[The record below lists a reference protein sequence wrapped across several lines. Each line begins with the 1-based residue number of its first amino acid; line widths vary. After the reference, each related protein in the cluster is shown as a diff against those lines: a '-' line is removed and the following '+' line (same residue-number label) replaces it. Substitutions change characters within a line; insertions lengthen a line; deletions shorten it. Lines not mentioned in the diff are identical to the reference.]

1 MSPSLSRNAATLCG
15 LMAIVLWS
23 TIVGLIRGVS
33 EHFGAVGG
41 AALIYTVG
49 AILLA
54 LLLGR
59 PRLRG
64 FPRAYLLLGSLL
76 FVAYEWCLALSL
88 GFADNRMQAI
98 ELSVINY
105 LWPCFTILL
114 AIAMNGQRA
123 RWPIVPGIGLALLG
137 IVWVVSGEQSISLQQ
152 TLANAA
158 SNPLAY
164 ALAFSGAVLWGLYCN
179 VTKRYAEGS
188 NGVVLFFI
196 LVAAT
201 LWLKY
206 LAGERAPLV
215 FSLPASLELL
225 AAGAAMAGGY
235 ALWNLGILRG
245 NLTLMASA
253 SYFTP
258 VLSALFAML
267 WLATPLGASFWQG
280 VAMVIGGSLLCWL
293 ATRENG
299 ATASD

>member
-1 MSPSLSRNAATLCG
+1 MSSSLGRNAATLCG
-15 LMAIVLWS
+15 FAAILLWS

-33 EHFGAVGG
+33 EQFGVIGG

-49 AILLA
+49 ALL
-54 LLLGR
+54 LVPLLGR

-64 FPRAYLLLGSLL
+64 LPPIYLVFGSLL
-76 FVAYEWCLALSL
+76 FVTYEWCLSLSL
-88 GFADNRMQAI
+88 GFADNRAQAI
-98 ELSVINY
+98 EISVINY

-114 AIAMNGQRA
+114 AIVMNGQRA
-123 RWPIVPGIGLALLG
+123 RWPIVPGIALALLG
-137 IVWVVSGEQSISLQQ
+137 IVWVASGDQPVSLQQ

-164 ALAFSGAVLWGLYCN
+164 GLAFTGAVLWGLYCN
-179 VTKRYAEGS
+179 VTKRYAEGR

-206 LAGERAPLV
+206 LSGEQQPLV
-215 FSLPASLELL
+215 FTLPASLELL
-225 AAGAAMAGGY
+225 AAAAAMAGGY

-245 NLTLMASA
+245 NLTLMATA

-258 VLSALFAML
+258 VLSALFAMV

-293 ATRENG
+293 ATRETVR
-299 ATASD
+299 TAD